1 MTETKARFTHVQTA
15 IVTLR
20 RGKHDPHWL
29 EAAEYLID
37 HAAFDTKLLLEA
49 SIALEQTKN
58 QSLTQDTNATTTKR
72 LIFLAAA
79 CSLIALIEAL
89 LLWILWSSQCS

>member
-20 RGKHDPHWL
+20 RGKQDPHWL

-49 SIALEQTKN
+49 QIALEQTKN
-58 QSLTQDTNATTTKR
+58 NPQAPSANAATAKR
-72 LIFLAAA
+72 LIFLAAG
-79 CSLIALIEAL
+79 CSLIALLEAI
-89 LLWILWSSQCS
+89 LLWILWSTQCA